1 VCPSG
6 RGADQNLLFESV
18 RVRNRND
25 PFSDAT
31 SKGESVVEQAA
42 NANVD
47 DDAAGSLRAEDRV
60 GTSRDTGADIAG
72 KGVIGWNYCRFM
84 ATKEEAER
92 VLRSYAQAWL
102 ASDLEQVLA
111 AYHDDIEL
119 HYMRTSPLAGT
130 HRGRDA
136 AFAALGQASV
146 RTSRKLVD
154 VKDVM
159 VGDALVALLSIED
172 LGDPPRR
179 VQRVLLYRV
188 QVEKLR
194 ECWLFDEDQRFIDQ
208 LWSKEP

>member
-1 VCPSG
+1 M
-6 RGADQNLLFESV
+6 GA
-18 RVRNRND
+18 
-25 PFSDAT
+25 
-31 SKGESVVEQAA
+31 
-42 NANVD
+42 
-47 DDAAGSLRAEDRV
+47 
-60 GTSRDTGADIAG
+60 
-72 KGVIGWNYCRFM
+72 NYCRSM
-84 ATKEEAER
+84 AAREEIES

-102 ASDLEQVLA
+102 ASDLEKVLA

-119 HYMRTSPLAGT
+119 HYMGKSPLAGT

-159 VGDALVALLSIED
+159 VGDSLGALLAIED

-188 QVEKLR
+188 QDEKLR